1 MRLEDLTKGA
11 TVTGVLPNQV
21 ITVIDTQW
29 HGSDVVTLTYRDT
42 NGVTGDELIFRD
54 RSAELEIV
62 TSSLPWSFNGDGRLL
77 RLVSEAHRIQLAHLF
92 DPMLAVHT
100 SLVEPLPHQI
110 TAVYGDMLPRQPL
123 RFLLADD
130 PGAGKT
136 IMTGLLIS
144 ELKIRGDLNRC
155 LIVCP
160 GSLATQWQDELDRR
174 FHLPFDILTN
184 DRIEAA
190 RSGNAFTEMPLCIA
204 RLDKLSRNDD
214 LQAKLG
220 VCIATEKFW
229 SVRSGIGIS

>member
-1 MRLEDLTKGA
+1 MRLEELTKGA
-11 TVTGVLPNQV
+11 TVKGVLPNQL

-42 NGVTGDELIFRD
+42 NGITGDELIFRE
-54 RSAELEIV
+54 REAELEIV
-62 TSSLPWSFNGDGRLL
+62 TSSLPWSFNGNSRIF

-144 ELKIRGDLNRC
+144 ELRIRGDLHRC

-160 GSLATQWQDELDRR
+160 GSLATQWQDERERR
-174 FHLPFDILTN
+174 SQTRIDLTQSPQWFDPGGSGSS
-184 DRIEAA
+184 
-190 RSGNAFTEMPLCIA
+190 RSHC
-204 RLDKLSRNDD
+204 
-214 LQAKLG
+214 
-220 VCIATEKFW
+220 
-229 SVRSGIGIS
+229 

>member
-11 TVTGVLPNQV
+11 TVKGVLPDRL

-29 HGSDVVTLTYRDT
+29 HGADVVTLTYRDA

-54 RSAELEIV
+54 REPELEIL
-62 TSSLPWSFNGDGRLL
+62 TSSLPWSFSGDGDVF

-110 TAVYGDMLPRQPL
+110 TAVYSDMLPRQPL

-144 ELKIRGDLNRC
+144 ELRIRGDLHRC

-160 GSLATQWQDELDRR
+160 GSLATQWQDELERKILLVKVISKR
-174 FHLPFDILTN
+174 FKHNI
-184 DRIEAA
+184 
-190 RSGNAFTEMPLCIA
+190 
-204 RLDKLSRNDD
+204 K
-214 LQAKLG
+214 
-220 VCIATEKFW
+220 
-229 SVRSGIGIS
+229 